1 VNAGSSSLKLSVL
14 DDDDHVL
21 HAVNEHLERGEDPGP
36 VIQRFLNSQSV
47 DVAGHRVVHGGDH
60 YREPVVIGDDLI
72 SNLDH
77 LISLAPLHNPP
88 AVRAIEALQRLR
100 PELPAVACFDT
111 AFHATIPPDA
121 YTYAVPADWGVR
133 RYGFHGLSYE
143 WASNRAAELLGRP
156 VESLRMVA
164 CHLGAGAS
172 LCAIDRGKSV
182 DTTMGYTPLEGLV
195 MATRSG
201 SIDPGAVLEA
211 QRRLGLSASETE
223 EILNRRSGLLALA
236 GTPDMRE
243 VEGLALG
250 VYLHRLRALIAAM
263 AAALNGLDVLVFS
276 GGVGERS
283 AIIREQ
289 TCAGLTFLDVA
300 IDGAA
305 NSAVG
310 DDDVD
315 ISASESAVRTLVVHA
330 REDVIIARAARRLVD
345 LG

>member
-1 VNAGSSSLKLSVL
+1 
-14 DDDDHVL
+14 
-21 HAVNEHLERGEDPGP
+21 
-36 VIQRFLNSQSV
+36 
-47 DVAGHRVVHGGDH
+47 
-60 YREPVVIGDDLI
+60 
-72 SNLDH
+72 
-77 LISLAPLHNPP
+77 
-88 AVRAIEALQRLR
+88 
-100 PELPAVACFDT
+100 
-111 AFHATIPPDA
+111 
-121 YTYAVPADWGVR
+121 
-133 RYGFHGLSYE
+133 
-143 WASNRAAELLGRP
+143 
-156 VESLRMVA
+156 
-164 CHLGAGAS
+164 
-172 LCAIDRGKSV
+172 
-182 DTTMGYTPLEGLV
+182 MGYTPLEGLV

-263 AAALNGLDVLVFS
+263 AAALNGVDVLVFS